1 MLRIEKSAR
10 VPENTAQKGPELE
23 YLCNDRVYLGE
34 IAVSLKIDKGK
45 LLQGMYS
52 DGYFPN
58 NLVDKLRD
66 IILGACSKIEEKS
79 PKNLEELYSITCE
92 ATELINDLQ
101 EEFEENDSEIE
112 TVAGEEI
119 ALAFEV
125 VAKTYGF
132 ENADLEDLVATRDW

>member
-1 MLRIEKSAR
+1 M
-10 VPENTAQKGPELE
+10 
-23 YLCNDRVYLGE
+23 
-34 IAVSLKIDKGK
+34 SLKIDKGK